1 MLYLIGVI
9 ITFFLAFVLGSK
21 NNKSLPDRILFIW
34 LLFLGIHL
42 YLFYLH
48 FTKQIYQYPYLL
60 GISIPLPLIHGPFLL
75 LYTASITNQIKN
87 FKMQFLHFLP
97 CLLSYAFLI
106 KFFNLS
112 SDEKVHIYQNDGF
125 GYETFMYIHIGVV
138 ILSGI
143 VYFISSLILLRNHK
157 KNILNEFSY
166 TENIN
171 LFWLQYLIYGIGIIW
186 FFVIFGDDITI
197 YFAVTLFVI
206 ALGYFG
212 IKQDGIFTKI
222 NIINDE
228 IGNSNINIQS
238 DINNELFEDDST
250 FNKQNLKPI
259 KYEKSGLSEEMA
271 LEIHNS
277 LTVQMDEL
285 KLYTNPDIT
294 LVELSQVL
302 KVPSNYLSQVINTYE
317 NKNFYDYINTKRIN
331 LFLDLI
337 KKDESKKYTIL
348 SIAFDCG
355 FNSKSSFNK
364 YFKKTTDLTPS
375 EYIKSLQ

>member
-9 ITFFLAFVLGSK
+9 ITFFLAFILGSK
-21 NNKSLPDRILFIW
+21 NNKTIPDRILFVW

-42 YLFYLH
+42 YLFYLL
-48 FTKQIYQYPYLL
+48 FTNQIYQYPNLL
-60 GISIPLPLIHGPFLL
+60 GISIPLPLMHGPFLF
-75 LYTASITNQIKN
+75 LYTASLTNQIKN
-87 FKMQFLHFLP
+87 FKIQFLHFLP
-97 CLLSYAFLI
+97 CILSYLFLI
-106 KFFNLS
+106 KFFNLNS
-112 SDEKVHIYQNDGF
+112 EEKVQIYQHDGQ
-125 GYETFMYIHIGVV
+125 GYETFMSIHIGIV

-143 VYFISSLILLRNHK
+143 VYFVGSLILLRKHK
-157 KNILNEFSY
+157 LNILNEFSY

-171 LFWLQYLIYGIGIIW
+171 LFWLQYLIYGIGVIWIIVILGEDK
-186 FFVIFGDDITI
+186 VIFL
-197 YFAVTLFVI
+197 FVTLFVI

-212 IKQDGIFTKI
+212 IKQNGIFTKLGI
-222 NIINDE
+222 VNEEILELGESIKTTTLTQELKEVDSIDQNI
-228 IGNSNINIQS
+228 
-238 DINNELFEDDST
+238 
-250 FNKQNLKPI
+250 KPI